1 MRSNPLLQA
10 ASKDS
15 PKIRR
20 RLTSVSYD
28 HETFNPDFADIQMNQ
43 WVIYLGFASTA
54 LFDIIIAG
62 MMCFVL
68 YKNRLNI
75 GISHISRHSNRLLL
89 NLITYALAA
98 GLVTTWVMI
107 FSTKRRSEASYCS
120 FAAIL
125 GIVLVSLK
133 QYSNPTSAWLPAS
146 VPRASRYPS
155 IFFRDVFNNKMWA
168 PDHLPYVL

>member
-1 MRSNPLLQA
+1 MRSNPSLQA

-20 RLTSVSYD
+20 RLASVSYD
-28 HETFNPDFADIQMNQ
+28 HSTFDPDFADIQMNQ
-43 WVIYLGFASTA
+43 WVIYLGYASTA
-54 LFDIIIAG
+54 LLDTIIAG

-98 GLVTTWVMI
+98 GLVTT
-107 FSTKRRSEASYCS
+107 
-120 FAAIL
+120 
-125 GIVLVSLK
+125 
-133 QYSNPTSAWLPAS
+133 
-146 VPRASRYPS
+146 
-155 IFFRDVFNNKMWA
+155 
-168 PDHLPYVL
+168 